1 MDLPKRGQ
9 RYTPEEYYRLERAAE
24 SKSDYYRG
32 EIFAVANMPQE
43 GIVGPM
49 GLPKPVQRYTP
60 EEYYR
65 LERAAQYK
73 SDYYRG
79 EIFAMS
85 GGTARHSLIIMNIGG
100 NLYPQLKGTP
110 CTAYESNIRLKVKAT
125 ELRTY
130 PDVNIYCGPLERDEE
145 DPNGETYTN
154 PTVLFEVLSKST
166 EAYDRGLKA
175 ENYRRIESL
184 RAYVLVSQHKPHAE
198 VYERQPDGT
207 WNLREASGPEA
218 VLKIAAIGVELR
230 LEDVYYR
237 VDFNAPDG
245 D

>member
-1 MDLPKRGQ
+1 MGLSKRGQ
-9 RYTPEEYYRLERAAE
+9 RYTPEEYYRLERAAQF
-24 SKSDYYRG
+24 KSDYYRG
-32 EIFAVANMPQE
+32 EIFTVPN
-43 GIVGPM
+43 
-49 GLPKPVQRYTP
+49 TP
-60 EEYYR
+60 EEGDVG
-65 LERAAQYK
+65 A
-73 SDYYRG
+73 RG
-79 EIFAMS
+79 TIQ
-85 GGTARHSLIIMNIGG
+85 HSLITA
-100 NLYPQLKGTP
+100 NLVGEVGQSLKGKP
-110 CTAYESNIRLKVKAT
+110 CTVLESNLRLKIKAT
-125 ELRTY
+125 GLRTY
-130 PDVNIYCGPLERDEE
+130 PDASVYCEPPERDDE
-145 DPNGETYTN
+145 DSAAETLTN
-154 PTVLFEVLSKST
+154 PTVVFEVLSKST